1 MKIALAMARARRA
14 CVSASF
20 VLPLIAAAQPHELPA
35 AAAGG
40 SIVLTA
46 SASAAGAERAGID
59 GELEKIL
66 AEAMTNN
73 PEIRAAR
80 GEREAAVQR
89 VAPAGAL
96 DDPMIEAGILNLPAT
111 SPSLSREDMTMKM
124 LGLSQRFPYP
134 GKRGLKQDVALLDSE
149 SLSHAYAETVNRVVR
164 DTRLAYYDLALVRTS
179 IRFVEEGRALVRQLL
194 KVADARYA
202 VGQGN
207 QVDVLR
213 GQTQLSKLSEEI
225 LKLERSQAESA
236 AELARVLGRD
246 SALAAVDARLEA
258 LENPLDFARLR
269 EEAMTRRPQLLAL
282 ESLVARNRRSIEL
295 AKTERYPDFD
305 VRLSYGQRDR
315 MPGGPGRSDMVSV
328 TLAMNLPIWERTK
341 TQPRIDEAVAM
352 HEQAVSML
360 QAQRNETVMRLGQQ
374 IAAAEQSL
382 RTARVYRTE
391 IIPQAYATIDA
402 AIVAYQVGRSDFAL
416 LLDNQMAVLNFRLAE
431 VAAMAAYDKALAEI
445 DFVTGRTPPA
455 VAAVGQGEAR

>member
-1 MKIALAMARARRA
+1 MKIAFAMMRARNA
-14 CVSASF
+14 CVSASLM
-20 VLPLIAAAQPHELPA
+20 LPLIATAEPQELSAPTP
-35 AAAGG
+35 GG

-46 SASAAGAERAGID
+46 SASAAGAERAD
-59 GELEKIL
+59 TDARLERVL
-66 AEAMTNN
+66 AEAIASN

-80 GEREAAVQR
+80 GAREAAVQR

-96 DDPMIEAGILNLPAT
+96 DDPMIEAGILNLPTT
-111 SPSLSREDMTMKM
+111 SPSFSREDMTMKM

-149 SLSHAYAETVNRVVR
+149 SLGYAYAETVNRVVR
-164 DTRLAYYDLALVRTS
+164 DTHIAYYELALVRTS
-179 IRFVEEGRALVRQLL
+179 IRLVEDGRALVRQLL

-225 LKLERSQAESA
+225 LKLEREQAVAA
-236 AELARVLGRD
+236 AELARLLGRD
-246 SALAAVDARLEA
+246 SAPATVDARLESR
-258 LENPLDFARLR
+258 EIHLDSAKLR
-269 EEAMTRRPQLLAL
+269 EAAITRRPQLLAL
-282 ESLVARNRRSIEL
+282 ESMVARNRRSIDL

-315 MPGGPGRSDMVSV
+315 IPGGPGRSDLVSV
-328 TLAMNLPIWERTK
+328 TVAMNFPIWERTK
-341 TQPRIDEAVAM
+341 TQPRIAEAVAM
-352 HEQAVSML
+352 HDQAVSML

-374 IAAAEQSL
+374 IASAEQSL
-382 RTARVYRTE
+382 RTARLYRTE

-431 VAAMAAYDKALAEI
+431 AVAMTAYDKALAEI
-445 DFVTGRTPPA
+445 DLVTGRTPPE
-455 VAAVGQGEAR
+455 VAAIGQGDTR